1 MDNQGPRASQGQI
14 WKSFFAMLKGVS
26 PFFQQVESEPHRVLS
41 RGGVEGYVL
50 CLAEGSRTVKRER
63 QGLL

>member
-14 WKSFFAMLKGVS
+14 RKSFFAVLKGVS
-26 PFFQQVESEPHRVLS
+26 PFCQQVESKAHLVLS

-50 CLAEGSRTVKRER
+50 CLAEGRTVKRER